1 MKDNENMKQMM
12 QLCNNVMT
20 HTSLQVIKV
29 GTLIIPTYAILWVI
43 LKSIDFISRNTRNI
57 YTQLIQ

>member
-1 MKDNENMKQMM
+1 MKDNANMKQMM

-29 GTLIIPTYAILWVI
+29 GTIIIPTYAILWFV
-43 LKSIDFISRNTRNI
+43 LKSIDFLSRNTRNI
-57 YTQLIQ
+57 HTPS

>member
-1 MKDNENMKQMM
+1 MKQMM

-57 YTQLIQ
+57 HTQLMQ